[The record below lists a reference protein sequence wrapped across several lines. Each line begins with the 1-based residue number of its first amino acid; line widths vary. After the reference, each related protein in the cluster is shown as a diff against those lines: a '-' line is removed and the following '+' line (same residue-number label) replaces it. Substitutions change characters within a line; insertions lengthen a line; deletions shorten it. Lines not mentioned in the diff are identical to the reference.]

1 MSKKHSNYLK
11 WIKTNQDALI
21 KISDQIWEFAET
33 GMEEYKSSK
42 LLAET
47 LKEAGFTVEMGVAGL
62 PTAFVASYG
71 TEKPVIAIL
80 GEYDALPGLSQAA
93 EPVKK
98 SLKEGAPGHGCGHNL
113 LGTGSLGAVL
123 AVKET
128 IDAGD
133 AKGTIRYYG
142 CPAEESFNSKGYM
155 IKPGNVFN
163 DVDISLT
170 WHPAFL
176 NAVATISVLAMNS
189 VIFMFHGQTAHAA
202 ADPYNGR
209 SALDAVELMD
219 VGANYLREHII
230 PDARLHYIIIK
241 GGEAPNIVPAEA
253 EVYYYVRAPERYQ
266 VEEIYQRLIKVAEG
280 AALMTETKMEI
291 EFLGGMYNPKHNK
304 VISDVLIEKMKE
316 TGAPRFSKEDQEFA
330 IKINKSLPPN
340 SMEGY
345 KKLIP
350 PQFMKLAE
358 QVLSQPLCS
367 IILPK
372 IPEGQVMAGSTDV
385 ADVSWATPLGEF
397 ATACHTMG
405 SPGHSWQ
412 NVATSGMSIGH
423 KGMLKA
429 AEILALTAIEF
440 MNNPEL
446 VEKARKEFD
455 EMTKDRPY
463 KSPFPEGYK
472 PPFHRL
478 KRQITG

>member
-1 MSKKHSNYLK
+1 MGPKKP
-11 WIKTNQDALI
+11 I
-21 KISDQIWEFAET
+21 
-33 GMEEYKSSK
+33 
-42 LLAET
+42 
-47 LKEAGFTVEMGVAGL
+47 
-62 PTAFVASYG
+62 
-71 TEKPVIAIL
+71 IAIL

-93 EPVKK
+93 EPAKK
-98 SLKEGAPGHGCGHNL
+98 PLKEGAPGHGCGHNL

-163 DVDISLT
+163 DIDISLT

-241 GGEAPNIVPAEA
+241 GGEAPNVVPAEA

-316 TGAPRFSKEDQEFA
+316 AGPPDSTR
-330 IKINKSLPPN
+330 KIKSLR
-340 SMEGY
+340 SG
-345 KKLIP
+345 
-350 PQFMKLAE
+350 
-358 QVLSQPLCS
+358 S
-367 IILPK
+367 IKVYHP
-372 IPEGQVMAGSTDV
+372 
-385 ADVSWATPLGEF
+385 TP
-397 ATACHTMG
+397 
-405 SPGHSWQ
+405 
-412 NVATSGMSIGH
+412 
-423 KGMLKA
+423 
-429 AEILALTAIEF
+429 
-440 MNNPEL
+440 
-446 VEKARKEFD
+446 
-455 EMTKDRPY
+455 
-463 KSPFPEGYK
+463 
-472 PPFHRL
+472 
-478 KRQITG
+478 